1 MRSVLSFGERDRRW
15 RAISDAMGREGLDA
29 LVVVGSAY
37 NGGGGQ
43 KGALRYVADHKLG
56 GFHAYA
62 VLAPGREPT
71 VILSAGLESSWLSDW
86 VSDYRFARSMGGC
99 LVDVL
104 KELGSRERV
113 GVVGLSQV
121 MRVDEYRFLTE
132 SLEGTE
138 FVEATPVLDSV
149 RSVKSAEEVRGLEE
163 AAYITDRC
171 LKRLVEIVRPGMTRR
186 LIAAE
191 MYKTYAELGGE
202 DPIFLCMDG
211 YARDGEARVSWSRQ
225 DDVVLSPSDL
235 FTFSFELIGP
245 SGYWVE
251 LARMIVFAPPSED
264 KVAIHAAIVSAME
277 AAKAALRPGAAAEDV
292 QRAIVG
298 VAESSGT
305 RLAWWSGHGIG
316 QDVMEAPA
324 VGREVMQDV
333 GAARSGGLA
342 IAESMVFAIHPLLVP
357 VRDGVAGYMAD
368 TYVVGADDV
377 RQLSKYPPDLLEVF

>member
-62 VLAPGREPT
+62 VLAPGRELT

-104 KELGSRERV
+104 KELGLRERV

-121 MRVDEYRFLTE
+121 MRVDEYRFVTE

-163 AAYITDRC
+163 AAYITDQC

-211 YARDGEARVSWSRQ
+211 Y
-225 DDVVLSPSDL
+225 
-235 FTFSFELIGP
+235 
-245 SGYWVE
+245 
-251 LARMIVFAPPSED
+251 
-264 KVAIHAAIVSAME
+264 
-277 AAKAALRPGAAAEDV
+277 
-292 QRAIVG
+292 RAG
-298 VAESSGT
+298 
-305 RLAWWSGHGIG
+305 W
-316 QDVMEAPA
+316 
-324 VGREVMQDV
+324 
-333 GAARSGGLA
+333 
-342 IAESMVFAIHPLLVP
+342 
-357 VRDGVAGYMAD
+357 
-368 TYVVGADDV
+368 
-377 RQLSKYPPDLLEVF
+377 